1 MEPNS
6 RNQRRQRQTNDE
18 QLEIIDLLAKLFTMV
33 NVCVLHSNENKT
45 GKKIHF
51 RSFYGLLVPIFC
63 LWVRVCARGIQSII
77 DWISLHTFERV
88 DVHAYKH
95 PRKCVVY
102 TIWSV
107 DIFFILLRVCF
118 PPVNHTVHELHA
130 HSVCVCALYTCCVR
144 VWVSFVTLNAFT
156 RVFFRLFARLFVCLL
171 GVFGRLFYI
180 RAVMRD
186 NLPPLLLHHKTI
198 SMSENCKHSKVKWRE
213 QHHKTITIQYST

>member
-1 MEPNS
+1 
-6 RNQRRQRQTNDE
+6 
-18 QLEIIDLLAKLFTMV
+18 MV

-95 PRKCVVY
+95 PRKCIVY
-102 TIWSV
+102 TIWTLFYPSTSM
-107 DIFFILLRVCF
+107 FSPCQS
-118 PPVNHTVHELHA
+118 
-130 HSVCVCALYTCCVR
+130 HSSWTSRALCVR
-144 VWVSFVTLNAFT
+144 VCVVYMLCACMGLVCHTECIHSSF
-156 RVFFRLFARLFVCLL
+156 FFRLFARLFVCLL